1 MGVKDGIKDAW
12 DDVLSPLFDEFASD
26 VLIEMLDKDA
36 TVVDDL
42 YDEAV
47 ETKRYLPSL
56 VIKGRVK
63 IEKDRLVLPG
73 GEFKDIDGKA
83 TFKSEDLKAN
93 GIQMDFGTRIGFKG
107 RSYSVVHIEEA
118 SSLGDEFLLTKV
130 FLESAS

>member
-1 MGVKDGIKDAW
+1 MGVRDGIKDAW

-26 VLIEMLDKDA
+26 VSIEALDKDT

-47 ETKRYLPSL
+47 DTKRYLPPL

-73 GEFKDIDGKA
+73 GEFKDIDGRA
-83 TFKSEDLKAN
+83 TFKTEDLKEN
-93 GIQMDFGTRIGFKG
+93 GIEMDFGARIGFKG
-107 RSYSVVHIEEA
+107 KNYSVVHIEET
-118 SSLGDEFLLTKV
+118 SSLGDEFLLTRV
-130 FLESAS
+130 FLEAT

>member
-26 VLIEMLDKDA
+26 VSIEVLDKDT
-36 TVVDDL
+36 TVTDDL
-42 YDEAV
+42 YDEPV
-47 ETKRYLPSL
+47 ETKRYFPPV

-83 TFKSEDLKAN
+83 TFKTEDLRAA
-93 GIQMDFGTRIGFKG
+93 GINLDFGTRIGFRG
-107 RSYSVVHIEEA
+107 RSYKVVHIEET
-118 SSLGDEFLLTKV
+118 SSLGDEFLLTRV
-130 FLESAS
+130 FLEGA